1 MEGGSLVPTNTKKST
16 LVLGMYRWVPD
27 IVILAVGITV
37 TVGLLLAFP
46 DVGTLLML
54 LICLPMLISVFITLP
69 IPNYHN
75 MLGAIQSIIGYY
87 YGRRKYIWRGWCVKD
102 EYKQ

>member
-16 LVLGMYRWVPD
+16 LILGMYRLVPD
-27 IVILAVGITV
+27 ILILAVGISI
-37 TVGLLLAFP
+37 TVGLLLIFP
-46 DVGTLLML
+46 NVGTFLTILM
-54 LICLPMLISVFITLP
+54 CLPMLIGLFLTLP

-75 MLGAIQSIIGYY
+75 ILGAIQSIFGYY
-87 YGRRKYIWRGWCVKD
+87 SGRRRFIWRGWCIKD